1 MLYRV
6 HLSEYVKA
14 FEQKKVAENSK
25 YFSSPFCC
33 KQNKKPEVISIEEES
48 NKIAPENDVQNGNEK
63 HCQESQGFFMLKT
76 KISFYN
82 KYTTLFS
89 LVVTFFFHLPIF
101 FYCQ

>member
-76 KISFYN
+76 KISF
-82 KYTTLFS
+82 L
-89 LVVTFFFHLPIF
+89 
-101 FYCQ
+101 